1 MPADQT
7 PTSPNPGDERDTLWV
22 DEPAGLSIWGGMSEV
37 WRDALRQFN
46 AELGG
51 HLEHIRVAFVQADAG
66 PALEA
71 VHALR
76 GAAATVA
83 LPALFRRLD
92 TLESLLRAG
101 DLPAAAAG
109 WPGLEGDAAR
119 TRERIDRLL
128 GPQAPVVS
136 AATPELAAI
145 DRPGALAQLAR
156 MREQLA
162 HSEVPSQALA
172 ALRKALGGQ
181 CPAQTWQ
188 RLGAALDSFEYEQAL
203 ESVADLEAWLRSLA
217 APRSPAA

>member
-1 MPADQT
+1 MPADPT
-7 PTSPNPGDERDTLWV
+7 PTSPKPGEERDTLWV
-22 DEPAGLSIWGGMSEV
+22 DEPAGIAIWGGMSEV

-51 HLEHIRVAFVQADAG
+51 HLEHIRAAFAQTDAG

-109 WPGLEGDAAR
+109 GPGLERDAAL
-119 TRERIDRLL
+119 TRERIDGLL
-128 GPQAPVVS
+128 GPRAPS
-136 AATPELAAI
+136 APAAEPVLAAI
-145 DRPGALAQLAR
+145 DLSVALAQLAR

-181 CPAQTWQ
+181 CPAQAWQ
-188 RLGAALDSFEYEQAL
+188 RLSTALDSFEYEQAL
-203 ESVADLEAWLRSLA
+203 ESVAGLEAWLRSLA
-217 APRSPAA
+217 DPRSPAA